1 MASTPKPKRKL
12 LTLMRMD
19 SESTVTGYEGVAL
32 RIIERATVDYFHPRN
47 KFWRLTAI
55 EFFLSDRYRLWLE
68 LLDLPVNSLPEGIE
82 RADLEQQWT
91 RIRKGC

>member
-32 RIIERATVDYFHPRN
+32 KIIERAAVDYLHPRN
-47 KFWRLTAI
+47 EFWRLTAI
-55 EFFLSDRYRLWLE
+55 EFFLSDRYRQWL
-68 LLDLPVNSLPEGIE
+68 SLIH
-82 RADLEQQWT
+82 
-91 RIRKGC
+91 I